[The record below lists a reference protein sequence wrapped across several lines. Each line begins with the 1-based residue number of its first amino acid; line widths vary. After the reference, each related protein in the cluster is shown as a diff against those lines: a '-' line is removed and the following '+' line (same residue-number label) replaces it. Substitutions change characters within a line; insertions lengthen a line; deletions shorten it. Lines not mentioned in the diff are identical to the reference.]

1 MTRDMLPYFNA
12 SSDGQGL
19 EGVLNWAN
27 NSMNNLMIP
36 IFLFVFYGLSIYILS
51 KSEWKWGGSI
61 LFSSFLF
68 FIIAM
73 IAQTFTHFNQII
85 IFIFA
90 IGMAVGIVVGRIENA
105 R

>member
-1 MTRDMLPYFNA
+1 MTRDMLSYFNA
-12 SSDGQGL
+12 SSNGNGL
-19 EGVLNWAN
+19 EGLLNWAN
-27 NSMNNLMIP
+27 SSMNNLVIP
-36 IFLFVFYGLSIYILS
+36 IFLFVFYGLSIYLLS
-51 KSEWKWGGSI
+51 KSEWKMGGSI

-73 IAQTFTHFNQII
+73 IAQTFTQFNQMI